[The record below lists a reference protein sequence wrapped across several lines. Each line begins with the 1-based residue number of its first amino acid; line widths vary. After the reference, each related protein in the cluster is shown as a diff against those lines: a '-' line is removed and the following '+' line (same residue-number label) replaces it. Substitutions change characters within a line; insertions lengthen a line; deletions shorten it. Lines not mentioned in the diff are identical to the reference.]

1 MTMTKQAQITVSQP
15 QAIRPT
21 HDDAIIDI
29 GQTLTRMRFLIGR
42 RIVGRMAIAN
52 VAPGLELTD
61 LDVLDVSR
69 RIAQAGGEVTVGAIA
84 EAMRIDPS
92 RGSRLVADLVTR
104 GILRRDASQED
115 GRRSLIA
122 PTELG
127 QTLLCEIR
135 NVKHGLIEQMTDD
148 WSDGDRQD
156 FARLFE
162 RFVDGFEAV
171 YQSSDKTGEP
181 AGLPPG
187 SAKISAS

>member
-1 MTMTKQAQITVSQP
+1 MSKNTPPVTDSPPQTTDRPAQ
-15 QAIRPT
+15 
-21 HDDAIIDI
+21 DDAIIDI

-42 RIVGRMAIAN
+42 RIVGRIAIAN

-84 EAMRIDPS
+84 DAMRIDPS

-127 QTLLCEIR
+127 NTLLSEIR
-135 NVKHGLIEQMTDD
+135 SVKHGLIEQMTSD
-148 WSDGDRQD
+148 WSNQDRQD
-156 FARLFE
+156 FAKLFA
-162 RFVDGFEAV
+162 RFVDGFEDV
-171 YQSSDKTGEP
+171 YQSTDKTGEP
-181 AGLPPG
+181 AGLPPAPVGRIG
-187 SAKISAS
+187 S

>member
-1 MTMTKQAQITVSQP
+1 MTNSTQTSSVASTGKPETGTASADET
-15 QAIRPT
+15 
-21 HDDAIIDI
+21 IIVI

-52 VAPGLELTD
+52 VAPGLDLTD

-92 RGSRLVADLVTR
+92 RGSRLVADLVSR

-127 QTLLCEIR
+127 ENLLKEIR
-135 NVKHGLIEQMTDD
+135 NVKHGLIEQMTAD
-148 WSDGDRQD
+148 WSMEDRET
-156 FARLFE
+156 FGRLFA
-162 RFVDGFEAV
+162 RFVDGFEDV
-171 YQSSDKTGEP
+171 YRSSDTTGEP
-181 AGLPPG
+181 AGLPPHP
-187 SAKISAS
+187 

>member
-1 MTMTKQAQITVSQP
+1 MSQP
-15 QAIRPT
+15 QQPTDRPE
-21 HDDAIIDI
+21 HGDSIIDI

-42 RIVGRMAIAN
+42 RIVGRIAIAN
-52 VAPGLELTD
+52 IAPGLELTD

-84 EAMRIDPS
+84 DAMRIDPS

-127 QTLLCEIR
+127 ETLLREIR
-135 NVKHGLIEQMTDD
+135 SVKHGLIEQMTDD
-148 WSDGDRQD
+148 WSAEDRQD
-156 FARLFE
+156 FARLFA
-162 RFVDGFEAV
+162 RFVDGFEDV
-171 YQSSDKTGEP
+171 YQATDKTGEP
-181 AGLPPG
+181 AGLPPA
-187 SAKISAS
+187 SDKIIAR

>member
-1 MTMTKQAQITVSQP
+1 MTTSTQP
-15 QAIRPT
+15 QTPVRTTKPETAHAEPESTILE
-21 HDDAIIDI
+21 I

-52 VAPGLELTD
+52 VAPGLDLTD

-92 RGSRLVADLVTR
+92 RGSRLVADLVSR

-127 QTLLCEIR
+127 EKLLKEIR
-135 NVKHGLIEQMTDD
+135 SVKHGLIEQMTAD
-148 WSDGDRQD
+148 WSKPDREAFSQL
-156 FARLFE
+156 FA
-162 RFVDGFEAV
+162 RFVDGFEEV
-171 YQSSDKTGEP
+171 YLSSDRSGEP
-181 AGLPPG
+181 AGLPPHP
-187 SAKISAS
+187 

>member
-1 MTMTKQAQITVSQP
+1 MTKTNPAMTSPPPSASERPVPDDTTV
-15 QAIRPT
+15 
-21 HDDAIIDI
+21 DI

-42 RIVGRMAIAN
+42 RIVGRIAIAN

-84 EAMRIDPS
+84 DAMRIDPS
-92 RGSRLVADLVTR
+92 RGSRLVADLVAR

-127 QTLLCEIR
+127 EQLLNETR
-135 NVKHGLIEQMTDD
+135 SVKHGLIERMTDD
-148 WSDGDRQD
+148 WSDRDRQD
-156 FARLFE
+156 FARLFA
-162 RFVDGFEAV
+162 RFVDGFEGV
-171 YQSSDKTGEP
+171 YQTTDKTGEP

-187 SAKISAS
+187 PDKVTSR